1 MSPLDNVAA
10 VLVLLFAA
18 FVPTLL
24 ALLWLRSG
32 ERGRKE
38 RWEHIIPT
46 YLFGAVVAAV
56 FATALELVATTLLDF
71 VILRE
76 YEFFVRNPSTATF
89 LLIIVIAP
97 LVEELA
103 KVLGVIRFSSRYI
116 WRPRNGLVFGA
127 ASGLG
132 FAATENFLYE
142 STALFQGGYS
152 AFLAVALIRSF
163 SSTLMHASA
172 SSIAGYGVARAKVYG
187 GRWWPYFGIAV
198 LMHASFNLFASFGEL
213 FEGRLGSSASLFG
226 LLFSLVLVFAVV
238 LYLRWRIGGYN
249 A

>member
-1 MSPLDNVAA
+1 MTLNDLAA
-10 VLVLLFAA
+10 VLILLLAA

-38 RWEHIIPT
+38 RWEDLFLT
-46 YLFGAVVAAV
+46 FLFGAVVAII
-56 FATALELVATTLLDF
+56 FATILELVATTLLNSTI
-71 VILRE
+71 VRE
-76 YEFFVRNPSTATF
+76 YEFFARNPNIITF
-89 LLIIVIAP
+89 LVIIIVAP
-97 LVEELA
+97 LVEEFA

-116 WRPRNGLVFGA
+116 WRPRNGFVFGA
-127 ASGLG
+127 ACGLG

-142 STALFQGGYS
+142 STALFSEGYS
-152 AFLAVALIRSF
+152 AFLAVALVRSF

-187 GRWWPYFGIAV
+187 GHWWPYFGAAV

-213 FEGRLGSSASLFG
+213 FEGRLGPSASLFG
-226 LLFSLVLVFAVV
+226 LFFSLVLVFVAV
-238 LYLRWRIGGYN
+238 LYLRWRIGGYK